1 MQRIT
6 TNNSSNNFYW
16 VDEFLAKIA
25 PSSKPLPIC
34 EAFRD
39 VSYLLRTLY
48 KVSTPQESDYLEI
61 FKKIN
66 IVIPN
71 YSENPAVSKN
81 VLNQYLSNYPDS
93 THIYTDAS
101 KQDQGTGCAVFIH
114 SADIQNLYKL
124 NKLTSIFTAEA
135 IGISKALEYIEQ
147 HTIKKAVILSDSLS
161 VLQSISDPIDINNPY
176 NNPVIQQLKLQIHRL
191 INRNFEIILLWIKA
205 HAGLQANEVVDR
217 LAKESI
223 HTGLELANDIFVK
236 ECISERKSKMK
247 QMWNNAWKEYCTQ
260 RPTRYTFIH
269 PTIPHE
275 LWHKDLPY
283 SRSDIVTIARLKF
296 GHACYPYHLN
306 KIGVQTT
313 NICDT
318 CNTVSDLDHIFFGC
332 RKYNAQSN
340 QLHSALIKKKI
351 QSPFN
356 LVSLLAMNRTDIF
369 DALLDFTKAC
379 GLKL

>member
-1 MQRIT
+1 MFAQPGYTFSGIESAAT
-6 TNNSSNNFYW
+6 ASIPI
-16 VDEFLAKIA
+16 K
-25 PSSKPLPIC
+25 KPFQPKNRLPPPWWDSEC
-34 EAFRD
+34 D
-39 VSYLLRTLY
+39 
-48 KVSTPQESDYLEI
+48 
-61 FKKIN
+61 N
-66 IVIPN
+66 IVRQRKQSLIN
-71 YSENPAVSKN
+71 YTNQSTLENYINVQKEIARSKKF
-81 VLNQYLSNYPDS
+81 L
-93 THIYTDAS
+93 
-101 KQDQGTGCAVFIH
+101 K
-114 SADIQNLYKL
+114 
-124 NKLTSIFTAEA
+124 
-135 IGISKALEYIEQ
+135 
-147 HTIKKAVILSDSLS
+147 KKAKQYWI
-161 VLQSISDPIDINNPY
+161 QYCNPIDINNPY

-356 LVSLLAMNRTDIF
+356 LVSLL
-369 DALLDFTKAC
+369 
-379 GLKL
+379 